1 MKPIAFILDVYD
13 GEPKAFHTKSK
24 LRQYMLNEKEI
35 DEDNRVITL
44 FHEADGSLA
53 LDFTPADWWYND

>member
-13 GEPKAFHTKSK
+13 GEPKAFPTKQE
-24 LRQYMLNEKEI
+24 LRQHMLNEKEI

-44 FHEADGSLA
+44 FEEEDHSLS
-53 LDFTPADWWYND
+53 LDFTPADWWFND